1 MDKRIYWVWLQSAL
15 GCGYAHTGRL
25 LRAFGSAERVWL
37 ADEKALRAAGLSG
50 AALKKTMNKAV
61 DKAGKQLR
69 ASLAC
74 GWQVWT
80 PDMPEYPSPWKG
92 LADPPLVIY
101 ATGALPAD
109 WQERPVLT
117 ILATR
122 KISTDGL
129 LLTGRMAAGLA
140 TGGAII
146 AGDTISGGDA
156 AVMAAVSSVG
166 GCGVLL
172 QPCGLDV
179 SYPKTTEYL
188 RDEIIK
194 GGGVM
199 LSEFPAGTPVRK
211 ENYRLRNRLLASLP
225 HAVIVTEAPDLSGT
239 LQVARLASSNGRDV
253 FAVPGDLVLHAGCHQ
268 LIREQAMLVRGAE
281 DVIRELSVKFPWL
294 DMKLVANAESAY
306 MPRPPKNPVKAPA
319 KKRKVRAVPHREPP
333 EIKVL
338 PTEPLPALSVAD
350 LPASISDNAKCILPH
365 LTERPQGL
373 EELTEKTP
381 LSLPQAM
388 MALTELE
395 LCGVAESHAGGR
407 YSRKG

>member
-1 MDKRIYWVWLQSAL
+1 MDKRIYWVWLQQAL

-25 LRAFGSAERVWL
+25 LRTFGSAERVWL
-37 ADEKALRAAGLSG
+37 ADEESLRAAGLTG
-50 AALKKTMNKAV
+50 TALKKAMNKAV

-69 ASLAC
+69 AAVAC

-80 PDMPEYPSPWKG
+80 PDMPEYPAPWKEI
-92 LADPPLVIY
+92 ADPPLAIY
-101 ATGALPAD
+101 ATGTLPAD
-109 WQERPVLT
+109 WQQRPVVT
-117 ILATR
+117 VLATR
-122 KISTDGL
+122 RISTNGL
-129 LLTGRMAAGLA
+129 LLTGKIAAGLA
-140 TGGAII
+140 TGGVII

-156 AVMAAVSSVG
+156 AVMAAVASVG
-166 GCGVLL
+166 GCGILL

-188 RDEIIK
+188 RDEIVK

-199 LSEFPAGTPVRK
+199 LSEFPAGTTVRK
-211 ENYRLRNRLLASLP
+211 ENYRLRNRLLAALP
-225 HAVIVTEAPDLSGT
+225 HAMIVTEAPDPSGT
-239 LQVARLASSNGRDV
+239 LQVARLASTNGRDV
-253 FAVPGDLVLHAGCHQ
+253 FAVPGDLVTHAGCHQ

-281 DVIRELSVKFPWL
+281 DVARELSIKFPSL
-294 DMKLVANAESAY
+294 DVKLVANAEQAY
-306 MPRPPKNPVKAPA
+306 VPRPPKTPVKAPA
-319 KKRKVRAVPHREPP
+319 KKKSLRAVTRREPP
-333 EIKVL
+333 EIKLL
-338 PTEPLPALSVAD
+338 PTEPLPELSVAD